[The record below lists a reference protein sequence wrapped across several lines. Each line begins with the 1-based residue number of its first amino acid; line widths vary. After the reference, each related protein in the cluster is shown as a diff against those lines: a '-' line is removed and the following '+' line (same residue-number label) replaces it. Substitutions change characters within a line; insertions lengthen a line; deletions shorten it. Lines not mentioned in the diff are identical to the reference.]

1 MKLIIKII
9 KRIILSVII
18 LYGYNLIASRF
29 NLIIPINIMTVG
41 SISVLG
47 FPILFVFVLLKV
59 ILFYEDE
66 LVDTYLNEFYK
77 QLLICGLN
85 ESNEVG
91 ISKEKLINLLE
102 NKSYPDLLEIKP
114 ENNVIKKEQLLEMM
128 EKFSNKSVYGTYQ
141 IYVIHHAEMLNL
153 SSANTILKFLEEPE
167 NNIIAVLLSTHRYK
181 VLPTILSRCTV
192 MTLKQEKSNMI
203 DVNDNQILIKLLNNL
218 LIDTEP
224 LIILFNDYYESLFQT
239 KELSLDTLKKIS
251 KILQYYIQTNDL
263 SSLSI
268 KSSDINLNKF
278 QLLEIVSIIDE
289 FSVKLQYNVN
299 IKLWLDSLLIKLTEV
314 KNEIFNY

>member
-1 MKLIIKII
+1 MLEQL
-9 KRIILSVII
+9 RE
-18 LYGYNLIASRF
+18 NQQ
-29 NLIIPINIMTVG
+29 
-41 SISVLG
+41 
-47 FPILFVFVLLKV
+47 
-59 ILFYEDE
+59 LFYEQAIVPLNSGRINHAYLIETNNNEDE

-141 IYVIHHAEMLNL
+141 IYVIHNAEMLNL

-299 IKLWLDSLLIKLTEV
+299 IK
-314 KNEIFNY
+314 

>member
-1 MKLIIKII
+1 MLEQL
-9 KRIILSVII
+9 RE
-18 LYGYNLIASRF
+18 NQQ
-29 NLIIPINIMTVG
+29 
-41 SISVLG
+41 
-47 FPILFVFVLLKV
+47 
-59 ILFYEDE
+59 LFYEQAIVPLNSGKINHAYLIETNNNEDD

-128 EKFSNKSVYGTYQ
+128 EKFSNKSIYGTYQ

-203 DVNDNQILIKLLNNL
+203 NVNDNQILIKLLNDL

-314 KNEIFNY
+314 KK

>member
-1 MKLIIKII
+1 MLEQLRK
-9 KRIILSVII
+9 
-18 LYGYNLIASRF
+18 NQQ
-29 NLIIPINIMTVG
+29 
-41 SISVLG
+41 
-47 FPILFVFVLLKV
+47 
-59 ILFYEDE
+59 LFYEQAIVPLNSGRINHAYLIETNNNEDE

>member
-1 MKLIIKII
+1 M
-9 KRIILSVII
+9 
-18 LYGYNLIASRF
+18 
-29 NLIIPINIMTVG
+29 
-41 SISVLG
+41 
-47 FPILFVFVLLKV
+47 
-59 ILFYEDE
+59 
-66 LVDTYLNEFYK
+66 
-77 QLLICGLN
+77 
-85 ESNEVG
+85 
-91 ISKEKLINLLE
+91 LINLLE

-278 QLLEIVSIIDE
+278 QLLEIVSILDE

>member
-1 MKLIIKII
+1 MLEQL
-9 KRIILSVII
+9 RE
-18 LYGYNLIASRF
+18 NQQ
-29 NLIIPINIMTVG
+29 
-41 SISVLG
+41 
-47 FPILFVFVLLKV
+47 
-59 ILFYEDE
+59 LFYEQAIVPLNSGRINHAYLIETNNNEDE

-167 NNIIAVLLSTHRYK
+167 NSIIAVLLSTHRYK

>member
-1 MKLIIKII
+1 MLEQL
-9 KRIILSVII
+9 RE
-18 LYGYNLIASRF
+18 NQQ
-29 NLIIPINIMTVG
+29 
-41 SISVLG
+41 
-47 FPILFVFVLLKV
+47 
-59 ILFYEDE
+59 LFYEQAIVPLNSGRINHAYLIETNNNEDK

-299 IKLWLDSLLIKLTEV
+299 IKLWLDSLLIKLMEV
-314 KNEIFNY
+314 KNGNSSY

>member
-1 MKLIIKII
+1 MLEQL
-9 KRIILSVII
+9 RE
-18 LYGYNLIASRF
+18 NQQ
-29 NLIIPINIMTVG
+29 
-41 SISVLG
+41 
-47 FPILFVFVLLKV
+47 
-59 ILFYEDE
+59 LFYEQAIVPLNSGRINHAYLIETNNNEDE

-114 ENNVIKKEQLLEMM
+114 ENNVIKKEQLLEIM

-268 KSSDINLNKF
+268 KSSDINLNRF

>member
-1 MKLIIKII
+1 MLEQL
-9 KRIILSVII
+9 RE
-18 LYGYNLIASRF
+18 NQQ
-29 NLIIPINIMTVG
+29 
-41 SISVLG
+41 
-47 FPILFVFVLLKV
+47 
-59 ILFYEDE
+59 LFYEQAIVPLNSGRINHAYLIETNNNEDE

-128 EKFSNKSVYGTYQ
+128 GKFSNKSVYGTYQ

>member
-1 MKLIIKII
+1 MLEQ
-9 KRIILSVII
+9 
-18 LYGYNLIASRF
+18 
-29 NLIIPINIMTVG
+29 
-41 SISVLG
+41 
-47 FPILFVFVLLKV
+47 LKKNQQ
-59 ILFYEDE
+59 LFYEQAIVPLNSGRINHAYLIETNNNEDD

-102 NKSYPDLLEIKP
+102 NKSYPDLLEIKA
-114 ENNVIKKEQLLEMM
+114 ENNVIKKEQLLEIM

-167 NNIIAVLLSTHRYK
+167 HNIIAVLLSTHRYK

-192 MTLKQEKSNMI
+192 MTLKKEKSNMI
-203 DVNDNQILIKLLNNL
+203 DVNDNQIIIRLLNNL

-239 KELSLDTLKKIS
+239 KELSLDTLRKIS

-268 KSSDINLNKF
+268 KSSDIDLNKF

-289 FSVKLQYNVN
+289 FSVKLKYNVN
-299 IKLWLDSLLIKLTEV
+299 IKLWLDSLMIKLTEV

>member
-1 MKLIIKII
+1 MLEQL
-9 KRIILSVII
+9 RE
-18 LYGYNLIASRF
+18 NQQ
-29 NLIIPINIMTVG
+29 
-41 SISVLG
+41 
-47 FPILFVFVLLKV
+47 
-59 ILFYEDE
+59 LFYEQAIVPLNSGRINHAYLIETNNNEDK

>member
-1 MKLIIKII
+1 MLEQL
-9 KRIILSVII
+9 RE
-18 LYGYNLIASRF
+18 NQQ
-29 NLIIPINIMTVG
+29 
-41 SISVLG
+41 
-47 FPILFVFVLLKV
+47 
-59 ILFYEDE
+59 LFYEQAIVPLNSGRINHAYLIETNNNEDE

-268 KSSDINLNKF
+268 KSSDINLNKI

>member
-1 MKLIIKII
+1 MLEQL
-9 KRIILSVII
+9 RE
-18 LYGYNLIASRF
+18 NQR
-29 NLIIPINIMTVG
+29 
-41 SISVLG
+41 
-47 FPILFVFVLLKV
+47 
-59 ILFYEDE
+59 LFYEQAIVPLNSGRINHAYLIETNNNEDE

-203 DVNDNQILIKLLNNL
+203 DVNDNQLLIKLLNNL

-268 KSSDINLNKF
+268 KSSGINLNKF

>member
-1 MKLIIKII
+1 MLEQL
-9 KRIILSVII
+9 RE
-18 LYGYNLIASRF
+18 NQQ
-29 NLIIPINIMTVG
+29 
-41 SISVLG
+41 
-47 FPILFVFVLLKV
+47 
-59 ILFYEDE
+59 LFYEQAIVPLNSGRINHAYLIETNNNEDE

-278 QLLEIVSIIDE
+278 QLLEIVSILDE
-289 FSVKLQYNVN
+289 FSAELQYNVN

>member
-1 MKLIIKII
+1 MLEQL
-9 KRIILSVII
+9 RE
-18 LYGYNLIASRF
+18 NQQ
-29 NLIIPINIMTVG
+29 
-41 SISVLG
+41 
-47 FPILFVFVLLKV
+47 
-59 ILFYEDE
+59 LFYEQAIVPLNSGRINHAYLIETNNNEDE

-141 IYVIHHAEMLNL
+141 IYIIHHAEMLNL
-153 SSANTILKFLEEPE
+153 NSANTILKFLEEPE

>member
-1 MKLIIKII
+1 MLEQL
-9 KRIILSVII
+9 RE
-18 LYGYNLIASRF
+18 NQQ
-29 NLIIPINIMTVG
+29 
-41 SISVLG
+41 
-47 FPILFVFVLLKV
+47 
-59 ILFYEDE
+59 LFYEQAIVPLNSGRINHAYLIETNNNEDE

-203 DVNDNQILIKLLNNL
+203 NVNDNQILIKLLNDL

-314 KNEIFNY
+314 KK

>member
-1 MKLIIKII
+1 MLEQL
-9 KRIILSVII
+9 RE
-18 LYGYNLIASRF
+18 NQQ
-29 NLIIPINIMTVG
+29 
-41 SISVLG
+41 
-47 FPILFVFVLLKV
+47 
-59 ILFYEDE
+59 LFYEQAIVPLNSGRINHAYLIETNNNEDE

-128 EKFSNKSVYGTYQ
+128 GKFSNKSVYGTYQ
-141 IYVIHHAEMLNL
+141 IYIIHHAEMLNL

>member
-1 MKLIIKII
+1 MLEQL
-9 KRIILSVII
+9 RE
-18 LYGYNLIASRF
+18 NQQ
-29 NLIIPINIMTVG
+29 
-41 SISVLG
+41 
-47 FPILFVFVLLKV
+47 
-59 ILFYEDE
+59 LFYEQAIVPLNSGRNNHAYLIETNNNEDK

>member
-1 MKLIIKII
+1 MLEQ
-9 KRIILSVII
+9 
-18 LYGYNLIASRF
+18 
-29 NLIIPINIMTVG
+29 
-41 SISVLG
+41 
-47 FPILFVFVLLKV
+47 LKKNQQ
-59 ILFYEDE
+59 LFYEQAIVPLNSGRINHAYLIETNNNEDD

-203 DVNDNQILIKLLNNL
+203 DVNDNQIIIRLLNNL

>member
-1 MKLIIKII
+1 MLEQL
-9 KRIILSVII
+9 RE
-18 LYGYNLIASRF
+18 NQQ
-29 NLIIPINIMTVG
+29 
-41 SISVLG
+41 
-47 FPILFVFVLLKV
+47 
-59 ILFYEDE
+59 LFYEQAIVPLNSGRINHAYLIETNNNEDE

-114 ENNVIKKEQLLEMM
+114 ENNVIKKEQLLEIM

-289 FSVKLQYNVN
+289 FSVKLQHNVN

>member
-1 MKLIIKII
+1 MLEQL
-9 KRIILSVII
+9 RE
-18 LYGYNLIASRF
+18 NQQ
-29 NLIIPINIMTVG
+29 
-41 SISVLG
+41 
-47 FPILFVFVLLKV
+47 
-59 ILFYEDE
+59 LFYEQAIVPLNSGRINHAYLIETNNNEDE

-218 LIDTEP
+218 LINTEP
-224 LIILFNDYYESLFQT
+224 LIILSNDYYESLFQT

>member
-1 MKLIIKII
+1 MLEQL
-9 KRIILSVII
+9 RE
-18 LYGYNLIASRF
+18 NQQ
-29 NLIIPINIMTVG
+29 
-41 SISVLG
+41 
-47 FPILFVFVLLKV
+47 
-59 ILFYEDE
+59 LFYEQAIVPLNSGRINHAYLIETNNNEDK

-128 EKFSNKSVYGTYQ
+128 EKFSNKSIYGTYQ

>member
-1 MKLIIKII
+1 MLEQ
-9 KRIILSVII
+9 
-18 LYGYNLIASRF
+18 
-29 NLIIPINIMTVG
+29 
-41 SISVLG
+41 
-47 FPILFVFVLLKV
+47 LKKNQQ
-59 ILFYEDE
+59 LFYEQAIVPLNSGRINHAYLIETNNNEDD

-91 ISKEKLINLLE
+91 ILKEKLINLLE

>member
-1 MKLIIKII
+1 MLEQL
-9 KRIILSVII
+9 RE
-18 LYGYNLIASRF
+18 NQQ
-29 NLIIPINIMTVG
+29 
-41 SISVLG
+41 
-47 FPILFVFVLLKV
+47 
-59 ILFYEDE
+59 LFYEQAIVPLNSGRINHAYLIETNNNEDE

-141 IYVIHHAEMLNL
+141 IYIIHHAEMLNL
-153 SSANTILKFLEEPE
+153 NSANTILKFLEEPE

-278 QLLEIVSIIDE
+278 QLLEIVSILDE

>member
-1 MKLIIKII
+1 MLEQL
-9 KRIILSVII
+9 RE
-18 LYGYNLIASRF
+18 NQQ
-29 NLIIPINIMTVG
+29 
-41 SISVLG
+41 
-47 FPILFVFVLLKV
+47 
-59 ILFYEDE
+59 LFYEQAIVPLNSGRINHAYLIETNNNEDE

-114 ENNVIKKEQLLEMM
+114 ENNVIKKEQLLEIM

-314 KNEIFNY
+314 KK

>member
-1 MKLIIKII
+1 MLEQL
-9 KRIILSVII
+9 RE
-18 LYGYNLIASRF
+18 NQQ
-29 NLIIPINIMTVG
+29 
-41 SISVLG
+41 
-47 FPILFVFVLLKV
+47 
-59 ILFYEDE
+59 LFYEQAIVPLNSGRINHAYLIETNNNEDE

-114 ENNVIKKEQLLEMM
+114 ENNVIKKEQLLEMV

-278 QLLEIVSIIDE
+278 QLLEIVSIFDE

>member
-1 MKLIIKII
+1 MLEQL
-9 KRIILSVII
+9 RE
-18 LYGYNLIASRF
+18 NQQ
-29 NLIIPINIMTVG
+29 
-41 SISVLG
+41 
-47 FPILFVFVLLKV
+47 
-59 ILFYEDE
+59 LFYEQAIVPLNFGRINHAYLIETNNNEDE

>member
-1 MKLIIKII
+1 MLEQL
-9 KRIILSVII
+9 RE
-18 LYGYNLIASRF
+18 NQQ
-29 NLIIPINIMTVG
+29 
-41 SISVLG
+41 
-47 FPILFVFVLLKV
+47 
-59 ILFYEDE
+59 LFYEQAIVPLNSGRINHAYLIETNNNEDK

-218 LIDTEP
+218 LIDTSP

>member
-1 MKLIIKII
+1 MLEQ
-9 KRIILSVII
+9 
-18 LYGYNLIASRF
+18 
-29 NLIIPINIMTVG
+29 
-41 SISVLG
+41 
-47 FPILFVFVLLKV
+47 LKKNQQ
-59 ILFYEDE
+59 LFYEQAIVPLNSGRINHAYLIETNNNEDD

-141 IYVIHHAEMLNL
+141 IYVIHHSEMLNL

-203 DVNDNQILIKLLNNL
+203 DVNGDQILFKLLNNL

-251 KILQYYIQTNDL
+251 KILQYYIQANDL

>member
-1 MKLIIKII
+1 MLEQL
-9 KRIILSVII
+9 RE
-18 LYGYNLIASRF
+18 NQQ
-29 NLIIPINIMTVG
+29 
-41 SISVLG
+41 
-47 FPILFVFVLLKV
+47 
-59 ILFYEDE
+59 LFYEQAIVPLNSGRINHAYLIETNNNEDE

-141 IYVIHHAEMLNL
+141 IYIIHHAEMLNL

-203 DVNDNQILIKLLNNL
+203 NVNDNQILIKLLNDL

>member
-1 MKLIIKII
+1 MLEQL
-9 KRIILSVII
+9 RE
-18 LYGYNLIASRF
+18 NQQ
-29 NLIIPINIMTVG
+29 
-41 SISVLG
+41 
-47 FPILFVFVLLKV
+47 
-59 ILFYEDE
+59 LFYEQAIVPLNSGRINHAYLIETNNNEDE

-203 DVNDNQILIKLLNNL
+203 DVNDNQILIKLFNNL

-289 FSVKLQYNVN
+289 FSVELQYNVN

>member
-1 MKLIIKII
+1 MLEQL
-9 KRIILSVII
+9 RE
-18 LYGYNLIASRF
+18 NQQ
-29 NLIIPINIMTVG
+29 
-41 SISVLG
+41 
-47 FPILFVFVLLKV
+47 
-59 ILFYEDE
+59 LFYEQAIVPLNSGRINHAYLIETNNNEDE

-91 ISKEKLINLLE
+91 IPKEKLINLLE

-278 QLLEIVSIIDE
+278 QLLEIVSILDE

>member
-1 MKLIIKII
+1 MLEQL
-9 KRIILSVII
+9 RE
-18 LYGYNLIASRF
+18 NQQ
-29 NLIIPINIMTVG
+29 
-41 SISVLG
+41 
-47 FPILFVFVLLKV
+47 
-59 ILFYEDE
+59 LFYEQAIVPLNSGRINHAYLIETNNNEDE

-128 EKFSNKSVYGTYQ
+128 GKFSNKSVYGTYQ
-141 IYVIHHAEMLNL
+141 IYIIHHAEMLNL

-181 VLPTILSRCTV
+181 VLPSILSRCTV

-239 KELSLDTLKKIS
+239 KELSLDNLNKIS

-299 IKLWLDSLLIKLTEV
+299 IKLWLDSLLIRLMEV
-314 KNEIFNY
+314 KK

>member
-1 MKLIIKII
+1 MLEQL
-9 KRIILSVII
+9 RE
-18 LYGYNLIASRF
+18 NQQ
-29 NLIIPINIMTVG
+29 
-41 SISVLG
+41 
-47 FPILFVFVLLKV
+47 
-59 ILFYEDE
+59 LFYEQAIVPLNSGRINHAYLIETNNNEDE

-218 LIDTEP
+218 LINTEP

-268 KSSDINLNKF
+268 KSSDINLNKLMSF
-278 QLLEIVSIIDE
+278 L
-289 FSVKLQYNVN
+289 
-299 IKLWLDSLLIKLTEV
+299 
-314 KNEIFNY
+314 

>member
-1 MKLIIKII
+1 MLEQL
-9 KRIILSVII
+9 RE
-18 LYGYNLIASRF
+18 NQQ
-29 NLIIPINIMTVG
+29 
-41 SISVLG
+41 
-47 FPILFVFVLLKV
+47 
-59 ILFYEDE
+59 LFYEQAIVPLNSGRINHAYLIETNNNEDE

-251 KILQYYIQTNDL
+251 KILQYYIQTNNL

-278 QLLEIVSIIDE
+278 QLLEIVSILDE

>member
-1 MKLIIKII
+1 MLEQL
-9 KRIILSVII
+9 RE
-18 LYGYNLIASRF
+18 NQQ
-29 NLIIPINIMTVG
+29 
-41 SISVLG
+41 
-47 FPILFVFVLLKV
+47 
-59 ILFYEDE
+59 LFYEQAIVPLNSGRINHAYLIETNNNEDE

-203 DVNDNQILIKLLNNL
+203 DANDNQILIKLLNNL

-314 KNEIFNY
+314 KK